1 ILSLIAASIASAQEI
16 WKDPGQPLN
25 ARVNDLVGR
34 MTLREKIGQMM
45 HDAPAIP
52 RLGIPRY
59 QWWSEALHGVL
70 KPAPC
75 TSFPQC
81 IGLGATFDTGL
92 ELEIATAISDEARAR
107 FHDERR
113 RGVEE
118 NDLGLDFWAP
128 NINIFRDPRWGR

>member
-1 ILSLIAASIASAQEI
+1 MLLPLALFALSLASPQDT
-16 WKDPGQPLN
+16 WKDPGQPVQK
-25 ARVNDLVGR
+25 RVADLVGR
-34 MTLREKIGQMM
+34 MTLQEKIGQMM

-81 IGLGATFDTGL
+81 IGLGATFDTDL
-92 ELEIATAISDEARAR
+92 EMRIATAISDEARAR
-107 FHDERR
+107 FTDERR

-118 NDLGLDFWAP
+118 NDL
-128 NINIFRDPRWGR
+128 

>member
-1 ILSLIAASIASAQEI
+1 MRPWLLLPLSLLAFGLASAQEA
-16 WKDPGQPLN
+16 WKDPNQPLQK
-25 ARVNDLVGR
+25 RVDDLVGR
-34 MTLREKIGQMM
+34 MTLQEKIGQMM

-70 KPAPC
+70 RPAPV

-81 IGLGATFDTGL
+81 IGLGATFDTDL
-92 ELEIATAISDEARAR
+92 ERRIATAISDEARAR

-113 RGVEE
+113 RGVEQ
-118 NDLGLDFWAP
+118 F
-128 NINIFRDPRWGR
+128 